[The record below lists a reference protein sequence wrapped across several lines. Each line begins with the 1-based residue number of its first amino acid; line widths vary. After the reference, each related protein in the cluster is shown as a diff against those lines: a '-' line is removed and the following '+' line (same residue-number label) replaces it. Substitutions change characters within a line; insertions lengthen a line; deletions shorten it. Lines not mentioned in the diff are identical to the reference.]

1 MTDDRPAITTHQM
14 QTLHAL
20 LRDHGITGDK
30 TVHDWIATWLTEHDE
45 PVVESRKELPGTTAA
60 KMIRD
65 LERADVAHARGGL
78 ARALVALQAELPW
91 VAKTKTAQV
100 PTKSGGS
107 YSYTYADLADVTA
120 AAMPLL
126 VKHGLA
132 FTCLPR
138 ITERGGYE
146 LVGVLLH
153 VSGEEREGALPLHG
167 NDPQALGGGITY
179 MRRYLLGCM
188 LGIVTDDDADGR
200 QAMGHQQ
207 TRQWEGPSTREL
219 LLQIDADASLLG
231 VTYEDAT
238 KKLRDSLG
246 VSLDELDAL
255 EPWRVA
261 GFAQSVR
268 AHTEKTLAE
277 QAEKEA
283 QAARAALEQHA
294 DEAVAA
300 ERASAPSETN
310 PAAPD
315 DPWGNP
321 S

>member
-1 MTDDRPAITTHQM
+1 MTENRPATIDTHQM
-14 QTLHAL
+14 QALHAL

-30 TVHDWIATWLTEHDE
+30 TVHDWLAVWLTEHDE
-45 PVVESRKELPGTTAA
+45 PLVESRTDLPKTTAA

-65 LERADVAHARGGL
+65 LERADVTQAPGGL
-78 ARALVALQAELPW
+78 TRALVALQKELPW
-91 VAKTKTAQV
+91 VSKTKTAQV

-120 AAMPLL
+120 AAFPLM

-146 LVGVLLH
+146 LAGHLLH
-153 VSGEEREGALPLHG
+153 VSGEELVGALPLHG

-200 QAMGHQQ
+200 QAMGAQQ
-207 TRQWEGPSTREL
+207 AQQWDGPSTREL
-219 LLQIDADASLLG
+219 LIQIDADAHRAG
-231 VTYEDAT
+231 VTYEQVT
-238 KKLRDSLG
+238 QKLRDHLG
-246 VSLDELDAL
+246 VTVEELDAV

-261 GFAQSVR
+261 GYAQMVR
-268 AHTEKTLAE
+268 EHTDKMLAE
-277 QAEKEA
+277 
-283 QAARAALEQHA
+283 RAAAEASANEPGGTAEA
-294 DEAVAA
+294 DEALGGESGA
-300 ERASAPSETN
+300 
-310 PAAPD
+310 
-315 DPWGNP
+315 
-321 S
+321 